1 MYGIELGSVRFS
13 GKKIGFYFFQITTIK
28 CTSLIMETCG
38 SISPV
43 IWHFSLSI
51 IEAFTRSV
59 VARVDLSSHLRVN
72 FNHGAKFNGLNEGGF
87 SNI

>member
-1 MYGIELGSVRFS
+1 
-13 GKKIGFYFFQITTIK
+13 
-28 CTSLIMETCG
+28 METCG